1 MSPSR
6 RGAFIAVG
14 VIALLYSLALLEFVA
29 ISPDPRLRGFLFDGQ
44 DTTQSISATLPEE
57 GETRGIVLQAAP
69 GLKFKEG
76 LPPPRVGDRI
86 LSVNRHPT
94 PTILDYF
101 RALNSLYF
109 VSDWEITPVDV
120 KDHPRDWS
128 ATQVPGLVR
137 EIDLQG
143 NTLRRLVEVS
153 YLPRESPST
162 PRQAWITVQSPPVGE
177 LTLSILWL
185 IPHLAILFVGG
196 GACWQRPFD
205 RNAQIFYLM
214 CVVTMVAYVGGFHW
228 WTAAN
233 SSWLIWPFISCGV
246 LLPAVILH
254 FFLVYPKP
262 SQWGVRFRGWILAA
276 IYIVPA
282 ITAVVAG
289 LFLLAIRGSSG
300 LHSEANSSLPLKL
313 GMLEIV
319 RDAVNGFLVV
329 GAIYYFLILVVL
341 VRTFVTVRDPLERA
355 QVRWIF
361 GAAIL
366 ATLPVGYTLY
376 LAATDRA
383 AFAFGGA
390 KYPMFFA
397 SFGFLFAYAAGMAR
411 YRMLLADE
419 VISKGLRYYA
429 ARASLTIGVAV
440 ALAVMAYWAGGW
452 NRWLP
457 GSQSAAFVT
466 SFLILLVSVLLIL
479 RDRIQQA
486 LDRRF
491 FSEKYQLGAVLSS
504 VHAGAGTASS
514 ASDLGNRVIDSC
526 HQALDVERI
535 AIYRRE
541 EERSNVFRLAAARGD
556 FPKLLRVNMAV
567 VEFLEAGGSVQRIL
581 AGARSE
587 VSPRQAL
594 LRELS
599 AHLLFAPPA
608 REGTSTLLALG
619 PKRNDS
625 TFTAEDLT
633 FLSALGHVAD
643 VAFAGAGTHH
653 RLAEQ
658 LRLAEE
664 TIHSQ
669 TRQISV
675 LHDELRGMHR
685 PGEGDAGVLDR
696 GDFRREIIRGNS
708 DAINDVL
715 ETIRK
720 VASSDATVMIRGES
734 GTGKELLAQV
744 IHDNSL
750 RPDGPLVRVHCAALS
765 PTLLESELFGHVKGA
780 FTGADKDKVGR
791 FELANGGTLFL
802 DEIGEISPE
811 TQVKLLRV
819 MQERCFEPVG
829 SSKTIHVDVRVV
841 TATNRNLEEMISE
854 GEFREDLYYRLNVI
868 SVTLPP
874 LRERKGDV
882 VELAFTF
889 LHRAARR
896 MDRPIS
902 RIDEAALA
910 ALENYRWPGNIRE
923 LQNAIER
930 AVVLADGDAIQLA
943 DLPPEVRNNRP
954 AAVAGHLKSPAASA
968 PIRRIV
974 ARPTSERPAAIEVER
989 PVEEKED
996 TQDAERRELIEALAR
1011 TQGNKARA
1019 ARLLGIPRSTFF
1031 SKLKKYDLA

>member
-1 MSPSR
+1 MSSSR
-6 RGAFIAVG
+6 RGILIAIG
-14 VIALLYSLALLEFVA
+14 VTGLLYSLALLEFVA
-29 ISPDPRLRGFLFDGQ
+29 ITPDPRLRGFLFDEQ
-44 DTTQSISATLPEE
+44 NFSQTDSSPLSRQPEL
-57 GETRGIVLQAAP
+57 RGIVLQATP
-69 GLKFKEG
+69 GLKFKDG
-76 LPPPRVGDRI
+76 QLPPRVGDRI
-86 LSVNRHPT
+86 LSINRHPT

-120 KDHPRDWS
+120 KDHPREWS
-128 ATQVPGLVR
+128 STQVPGLVR

-143 NTLRRLVEVS
+143 NTLRRLVEVT
-153 YLPRESPST
+153 YLPQEAPNK
-162 PRQAWITVQSPPVGE
+162 PQQAWIVVQSPPVGE
-177 LTLSILWL
+177 MALSILWL
-185 IPHLAILFVGG
+185 IPHLVILLVAG
-196 GACWQRPFD
+196 GACWNRPFD
-205 RNAQIFYLM
+205 RSAQIFYLM
-214 CVVTMVAYVGGFHW
+214 CVITMVAYVGGFHW

-233 SSWLIWPFISCGV
+233 SSWFVWPFIVCGV

-262 SQWGVRFRGWILAA
+262 SSWAIRFRGWLLAG
-276 IYIVPA
+276 IYMIPA
-282 ITAVVAG
+282 ITAVAAA
-289 LFLLAIRGSSG
+289 LFLLALRGTSG
-300 LHSEANSSLPLKL
+300 LRSGVSSSLPLKL
-313 GMLEIV
+313 GMLELL
-319 RDAVNGFLVV
+319 RDGVNVFLVA
-329 GAIYYFLILVVL
+329 GAIYYFLILGVL

-366 ATLPVGYTLY
+366 ATVPVGYTLY

-411 YRMLLADE
+411 YRLLLADE
-419 VISKGLRYYA
+419 VFSKGLRYYA

-440 ALAVMAYWAGGW
+440 ALAAVAYWAGMG
-452 NRWLP
+452 NEWLP

-466 SFLILLVSVLLIL
+466 SFLILIASVLLIL
-479 RDRIQQA
+479 RDRIQQM
-486 LDRRF
+486 LDRQF

-504 VHAGAGTASS
+504 VHAGVGPASS
-514 ASDLGNRVIDSC
+514 ASDLGQRVIDSC
-526 HQALDVERI
+526 HQALDVDRI

-541 EERSNVFRLAAARGD
+541 EGRANVYRLTAARGD
-556 FPKLLRVNMAV
+556 FPKVLRVNAAV
-567 VEFLEAGGSVQRIL
+567 VESLEARGSVQRIL

-587 VSPRQAL
+587 VSPRQEL

-599 AHLLFAPPA
+599 AQLLYAPPA

-619 PKRNDS
+619 PKANDS

-633 FLSALGHVAD
+633 FLSALGHVAE
-643 VAFAGAGTHH
+643 VAFTGAGMHH

-664 TIHSQ
+664 TIQSQ

-675 LHDELRGMHR
+675 LHDELRGLHR
-685 PGEGDAGVLDR
+685 HGEAEAGALDR

-715 ETIRK
+715 DTIRK
-720 VASSDATVMIRGES
+720 VAGSDATVMIRGES

-750 RPDGPLVRVHCAALS
+750 RPEGPLVRVHCAALS

-829 SSKTIHVDVRVV
+829 SSTTIHVDVRVV

-882 VELAFTF
+882 LDLAFTF

-896 MDRPIS
+896 MNRPIS
-902 RIDEAALA
+902 RIDEEALA
-910 ALENYRWPGNIRE
+910 SLENYRWPGNVRE

-943 DLPPEVRNNRP
+943 DLPPEVRNHRP
-954 AAVAGHLKSPAASA
+954 TSVAGHLKGPTTSP
-968 PIRRIV
+968 PIRRVV
-974 ARPTSERPAAIEVER
+974 ARPTRERPEAAEH
-989 PVEEKED
+989 PPEEKQNV
-996 TQDAERRELIEALAR
+996 QDAERQELIDALAR
-1011 TQGNKARA
+1011 TKGNKARA